1 MMARGAHLLG
11 RAGALAAILLLGFAS
26 AVQAGATLVI
36 VNLDGP
42 SEGLNDPSP
51 LSPGG
56 GNPAPT
62 LGEARLRAVEL
73 AASLW
78 ANLLSSDVPIRI
90 EVQFDSL
97 GGTDSY
103 AALGLGGATKAF
115 RDFTGAPRA
124 GTWYVS
130 AEADALAGTDL
141 DPSADDVE
149 ALQLRPR
156 LRRSGSFS
164 LLLRLRRRGACRG
177 HRLRVDR
184 APELAHG
191 LGFETFLDLDTG
203 EKLFGYDDAFMV
215 NLASYGAVPPD
226 LPSMTDLE
234 RLSAFTSGPALHWTG
249 ASADEAGSGLTAGVA
264 ADGHLEMYAPDPAV
278 PRQSL
283 VHFSDAITPD
293 DLMEPFYVAPRT
305 HLELVRASKTSD
317 GAWRVRASIPACR
330 DRGLGEME
338 MANARRRSFS
348 MIKHR
353 GDRPQSS
360 SPGTRCA
367 FRRRFS
373 LLCLLIAI
381 FALLLPAGAAA
392 QASDPDAVGIVWVGT
407 SSGLFKVS
415 SETGEVLLR
424 LPFPVSPSRLAV
436 DRFGGVLWAYTDSVL
451 HALDFSGQ
459 SLFDIPLPVSGPA
472 ADLIVDDADG
482 TVRLAVGTSV
492 MRFDQQGQDLGG
504 FSTASPVVALGI
516 DQFNRLWIAFSSAVT
531 AFDAGTGS

>member
-1 MMARGAHLLG
+1 MARGAHLLG

-149 ALQLRPR
+149 LFFNSDLDSGAL
-156 LRRSGSFS
+156 
-164 LLLRLRRRGACRG
+164 GASRFYYG
-177 HRLRVDR
+177 FDAA
-184 APELAHG
+184 APAGDIDFVSIALHELAHG

-305 HLELVRASKTSD
+305 HLELVRALFED
-317 GAWRVRASIPACR
+317 
-330 DRGLGEME
+330 LGW
-338 MANARRRSFS
+338 
-348 MIKHR
+348 
-353 GDRPQSS
+353 GV
-360 SPGTRCA
+360 
-367 FRRRFS
+367 
-373 LLCLLIAI
+373 
-381 FALLLPAGAAA
+381 AGACV
-392 QASDPDAVGIVWVGT
+392 DP
-407 SSGLFKVS
+407 S
-415 SETGEVLLR
+415 
-424 LPFPVSPSRLAV
+424 LP
-436 DRFGGVLWAYTDSVL
+436 
-451 HALDFSGQ
+451 
-459 SLFDIPLPVSGPA
+459 
-472 ADLIVDDADG
+472 
-482 TVRLAVGTSV
+482 
-492 MRFDQQGQDLGG
+492 
-504 FSTASPVVALGI
+504 
-516 DQFNRLWIAFSSAVT
+516 
-531 AFDAGTGS
+531 